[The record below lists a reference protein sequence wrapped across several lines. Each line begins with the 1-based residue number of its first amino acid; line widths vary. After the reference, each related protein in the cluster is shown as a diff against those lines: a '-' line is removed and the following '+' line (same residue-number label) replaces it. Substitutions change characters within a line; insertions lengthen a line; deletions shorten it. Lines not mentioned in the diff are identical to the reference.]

1 MMSFFGNSD
10 LVVTLTT
17 LLFIALLVYLG
28 VPKKIGGLLDAR
40 ADKIKAELEEAR
52 RLREEAQTLLASYEK
67 KQKEVEGQAEQIVA
81 NAKAEAEKAAEKA
94 KEDLKASIARRLK
107 AADDQIA
114 SAEASAV
121 KEVRDRAIAVATQVS
136 VGTITSSPGPM
147 PSPRRAISSAAL
159 PLEQLTAWEA
169 CRNSAQADSNSL
181 AFGPRAI
188 QPLSRTSRM
197 AMCASPFAPPPP
209 RANPIL
215 CMGLFSP
222 PEGSSLY

>member
-17 LLFIALLVYLG
+17 LLFIALLAYLG

-121 KEVRDRAIAVATQVS
+121 KEVRDRAIAVA
-136 VGTITSSPGPM
+136 
-147 PSPRRAISSAAL
+147 PR
-159 PLEQLTAWEA
+159 PP
-169 CRNSAQADSNSL
+169 AQ
-181 AFGPRAI
+181 
-188 QPLSRTSRM
+188 
-197 AMCASPFAPPPP
+197 
-209 RANPIL
+209 
-215 CMGLFSP
+215 
-222 PEGSSLY
+222 

>member
-10 LVVTLTT
+10 LVVALTT

-40 ADKIKAELEEAR
+40 ADKIKAELEDAR

-81 NAKAEAEKAAEKA
+81 NAKAEATKAAEKA
-94 KEDLKASIARRLK
+94 KEDLKTSIARRLK

-121 KEVRDRAIAVATQVS
+121 KEVRDRAIAVATQ
-136 VGTITSSPGPM
+136 
-147 PSPRRAISSAAL
+147 AASAVIA
-159 PLEQLTAWEA
+159 EKM
-169 CRNSAQADSNSL
+169 SAQSGDALID
-181 AFGPRAI
+181 
-188 QPLSRTSRM
+188 
-197 AMCASPFAPPPP
+197 ASIKEVGAK
-209 RANPIL
+209 L
-215 CMGLFSP
+215 H
-222 PEGSSLY
+222 